1 MKKTGLNKNEL
12 NKLSKKGTAILTK
25 VLKKD
30 LINKFSI
37 LREAKYFSSG
47 ILQNYLV
54 SIRAK

>member
-54 SIRAK
+54 FIRAK